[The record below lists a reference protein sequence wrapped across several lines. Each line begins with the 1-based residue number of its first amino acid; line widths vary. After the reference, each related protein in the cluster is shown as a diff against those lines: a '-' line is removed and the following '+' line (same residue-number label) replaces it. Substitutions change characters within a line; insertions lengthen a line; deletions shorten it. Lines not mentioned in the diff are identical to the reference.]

1 MTKPDQLDLMV
12 VAGSP
17 GAGKTTLCDELRAR
31 WGIVPMIDL
40 GDLRNFHLDR
50 LWVTQSERDL
60 AIAFD
65 HLVYIVHSYARHEW
79 TPVLVND
86 LREEWVARTHEF
98 FGDLRYVIVTLF
110 ASNEASPNASG
121 DGMTASRTSPP
132 LLPGTTRLQT
142 ARCCR
147 TRSVSTIRASCQQRP
162 TTSSTSLPVW
172 PEGAASKRQAL
183 KSVAVLHRFPRP
195 PMSCVDGSRIARD
208 PLVFW
213 RRGRMRSCVRPVFAA
228 VSRWP

>member
-1 MTKPDQLDLMV
+1 MTKPDKLDLVV

-17 GAGKTTLCDELRAR
+17 GSGKTTLCHELRAR

-50 LWVTQSERDL
+50 LWESQSEREL

-65 HLVYIVHSYARHEW
+65 HLVYIVHSYARHNW

-110 ASNEASPNASG
+110 TSNEAVAQRVG
-121 DGMTASRTSPP
+121 RRDDGFTNVAAAVAWNDSVMSRP
-132 LLPGTTRLQT
+132 LLANEVRVDTSGLVAAT
-142 ARCCR
+142 ADHAER
-147 TRSVSTIRASCQQRP
+147 IL
-162 TTSSTSLPVW
+162 TSLN
-172 PEGAASKRQAL
+172 G
-183 KSVAVLHRFPRP
+183 
-195 PMSCVDGSRIARD
+195 
-208 PLVFW
+208 
-213 RRGRMRSCVRPVFAA
+213 RPV
-228 VSRWP
+228 R